1 MSSVKPSSPPVPDVA
16 PLMIAFKPGAADVFA
31 GEETKEAEEVEP
43 LGPLLSLL
51 NERFST
57 SLCLLDVGMQAPS
70 SLSSSSTLQLL
81 PVDAFE
87 VHASSIANAGN
98 GLFSR
103 VPIALGR
110 FVLPFTGTVYT
121 QQQADG
127 FENDGWYPWLQG
139 AEAREAAHAEKERYG
154 LSFTWP
160 FAEPRALL
168 VGMDRRQLWRIFKM
182 HVAPDEYAF
191 AMKMHRGVSVSELLE
206 IVEGTIKRV
215 HEQRWMIDTIQL
227 EPDPSAEQGF
237 RTARIELAAHA
248 NTRRDGDPEERTQL
262 LESVARGDPWPGLR
276 IQAPQDRSCRAK
288 SWLNLEQ
295 WARWMGWEGEW
306 LRLPANL
313 HRAVEGYVWQP
324 SSNSSAQNADG
335 WPVAEI
341 VHGVDRVSMAGGAPR
356 GDWDGILNDDCVSI
370 AWFSVPLP
378 LLQAVEGPKEPVFEG
393 GLRELVLEYGR
404 SE

>member
-1 MSSVKPSSPPVPDVA
+1 
-16 PLMIAFKPGAADVFA
+16 MITFKPGVADVFA
-31 GEETKEAEEVEP
+31 GQETEGAEP
-43 LGPLLSLL
+43 LESPLSLL
-51 NERFST
+51 NERFSV
-57 SLCLLDVGMQAPS
+57 SLSLLGVGMQAA
-70 SLSSSSTLQLL
+70 SSSSPALQLL
-81 PVDAFE
+81 PADAFE
-87 VHASSIANAGN
+87 VRSSSIAGAGN

-103 VPIALGR
+103 VPIALGHYA
-110 FVLPFTGTVYT
+110 LPFKGTIYT

-127 FENDGWYPWLQG
+127 FENAGWYPWLQG
-139 AEAREAAHAEKERYG
+139 MEAREAAHAEKERYG

-168 VGMDRRQLWRIFKM
+168 VEMDRRQLWRIFKM

-191 AMKMHRGVSVSELLE
+191 AMKMHRGVSLPELLE

-215 HEQRWMIDTIQL
+215 HEQRWMIDMIQL
-227 EPDPSAEQGF
+227 EPDPSTGHGF

-295 WARWMGWEGEW
+295 WARWMGWDGTW
-306 LRLPANL
+306 LRVPANL
-313 HRAVEGYVWQP
+313 HRAVEGYAWEP
-324 SSNSSAQNADG
+324 SSNSPAAGSNTSG
-335 WPVAEI
+335 WPIAE
-341 VHGVDRVSMAGGAPR
+341 VMQGVDTAGAAPW
-356 GDWDGILNDDCVSI
+356 GGWDGVLNDDCITIS
-370 AWFSVPLP
+370 WFRVPLP
-378 LLQAVEGPKEPVFEG
+378 LLQAVEQPKEPVFGG